1 MQEHS
6 VRRRWIAGPLAL
18 VAALTFSLGP
28 DSALAAPPKPKPK
41 PAAKASVGDLS
52 IVKLTDRPTSDL

>member
-18 VAALTFSLGP
+18 MAALTFSIGP
-28 DSALAAPPKPKPK
+28 GSALAAPPKPKPK
-41 PAAKASVGDLS
+41 LAAKAGTSDLS
-52 IVKLTDRPTSDL
+52 IVKRIDSPTSVL